1 MKIMTVEE
9 VKSYLNQAYY
19 IDMRINALQD
29 ELNMLESKL
38 FRCTPSYSNTGSNS
52 SPQPTFEYTMDR
64 VIQYRDRLNT
74 EVDNLIDTKKSI
86 KQFIECNLS
95 NDIQKIVLLK
105 RYINYQR
112 YEDIAKDLNYSVR
125 QVINIANKGVK
136 NISLNFTIEV

>member
-1 MKIMTVEE
+1 MTIQE

-19 IDMRINALQD
+19 IDRRIDVLQN
-29 ELNMLESKL
+29 ELSMLESKL

-52 SPQPTFEYTMDR
+52 SPQPTFEYTIDR

-74 EVDNLIDTKKSI
+74 ELNSLIDVKKSI

-95 NDIQKIVLLK
+95 DNTQKIVLLK

-112 YEDIAKDLNYSVR
+112 YEDIAIDINYSTR
-125 QVINIANKGVK
+125 QVINIANKGIK
-136 NISLNFTIEV
+136 NISLNFT